1 MVLLTMDQFSIPKG
15 SNNFSDRKESSSY
28 TSEKV
33 EMLAMHIIVDQN
45 AMIKSIQSVF
55 EVSVHLML

>member
-1 MVLLTMDQFSIPKG
+1 MVLLTMDQFSIPKH

-45 AMIKSIQSVF
+45 AMIKSIQIVL
-55 EVSVHLML
+55 HIL